1 MTRLLMISGSLRRD
15 SLNSRLL
22 EHLRPRLEPHCT
34 LDLLAPQQVQLPLFD
49 QDREHEAELVTQV
62 SALHA
67 RIAACDGVLVA
78 SPEYNGQP
86 PAYLKNLV
94 DWVSRMG
101 YIDGHSASP
110 FCDRPVLLCSA
121 STGWSGGAVAMPH
134 ARALFAYVGA
144 LVIGDTVSI
153 PYADQ
158 ACNDGPGFDFDPY
171 YDARLDAAT
180 QRLLTQ
186 ARHFH
191 HQRTRAPETP

>member
-1 MTRLLMISGSLRRD
+1 MTRLLLISGSLRRD

-22 EHLRPRLEPHCT
+22 QHLRPRLAGHAT
-34 LDLLAPQQVQLPLFD
+34 VDLLEPQQVQLPLFD
-49 QDREHEAELVTQV
+49 QDREHDADLLAPL

-67 RIAACDGVLVA
+67 RIAASDGVIVA

-86 PAYLKNLV
+86 SAYLKNLV

-101 YIDGHSASP
+101 CIDGHSASP
-110 FCDRPVLLCSA
+110 FCDRPLLLCSA

-144 LVIGDTVSI
+144 LVIGDAVSI

-158 ACNDGPGFDFDPY
+158 AWDPDLGFAFDPY
-171 YDARLDAAT
+171 YETRLDAAT

-191 HQRTRAPETP
+191 QQRTSALETL